1 MHRVL
6 SLIGAGIVATAVQ
19 ATAQPAATLTR
30 TRPPAAVGTP
40 ASASAR
46 VSLTAIQGNTLT
58 EMSGPLPNAS
68 VRLRDVRSGRIVDV
82 TTSDKA
88 GLFVFRRVDPGSYVV
103 ELVGNDQRVLAASQ
117 LLNINA
123 GELLSTMV

>member
-1 MHRVL
+1 
-6 SLIGAGIVATAVQ
+6 
-19 ATAQPAATLTR
+19 
-30 TRPPAAVGTP
+30 
-40 ASASAR
+40 
-46 VSLTAIQGNTLT
+46 
-58 EMSGPLPNAS
+58 
-68 VRLRDVRSGRIVDV
+68 LRDVRSGRIVDV

-123 GELLSTMV
+123 GELLSTMVKLPFRSSAIGLLTRSASALATVAAAAAAAGVLSTTNTGQPVSPVR